1 MAKKSKKKAH
11 VGSSGVLNPA
21 LVVLICTGLLTVL
34 GITILFSAS
43 LHINKDSP
51 YYFIEKQAMWVGVT
65 LLVGLILMMVNL
77 DWMRRFI
84 WVGYIIGIG
93 VLLLVFV
100 PGIGTVINGSRSW
113 VRIGPIGFQVAEI
126 AKVSFVFFAAHY
138 FSSIRSENTKFLT
151 GFIYPGIG
159 MGIYIALVIAQ
170 PDLGTALI
178 YVMVA
183 VSILYL
189 AGVRLIY
196 LVPSVLAGFSG
207 VVALIYND
215 AERWSRLTAFWNMEA
230 EKAGDAYQGWQ
241 ALLAFGAGG
250 IDGVGL
256 GNGRQQQSFL
266 PEAHNDFIFAI
277 IGEEL
282 GMVATLAVVTVYG
295 ILFIAG
301 IMHIRNAPNTYQYL
315 LAAGCVL
322 MISVQSILNL
332 GVVTGVLPTTGLPL
346 PFISY
351 GGSNFLTMG
360 IFVAIIMNTSL
371 AWRGPVLQQ
380 SKRKL
385 KDIEG

>member
-1 MAKKSKKKAH
+1 MSKAKKKEQIGH
-11 VGSSGVLNPA
+11 SGVLNPA
-21 LVVLICTGLLTVL
+21 AVVLACAAILTIL
-34 GITILFSAS
+34 GVTILFSAS
-43 LHINKDSP
+43 LHIHKSSP
-51 YYFIEKQAMWVGVT
+51 YYFIEKQAMWIGLT
-65 LLVGLILMMVNL
+65 LLVGLVIQLVNL
-77 DWMRRFI
+77 DWIRRFV
-84 WVGYIIGIG
+84 WFGYAVGIG
-93 VLLLVFV
+93 LLLLVFI
-100 PGIGTVINGSRSW
+100 PGIGTTINGSRSW
-113 VRIGPIGFQVAEI
+113 VRLGPIGFQVAEL
-126 AKVSFVFFAAHY
+126 AKIGFVFFIAHY
-138 FSSIRSENTKFLT
+138 FSVIRSDNQKFFR
-151 GFIYPGIG
+151 GFIYPSIG
-159 MGIYIALVIAQ
+159 MAVYIGLVIAQ

-183 VSILYL
+183 VGLLYL
-189 AGVRLIY
+189 AGVKLLY
-196 LVPSVLAGFSG
+196 LVPSVTAGLAG
-207 VVALIYND
+207 VVGLIYND

-266 PEAHNDFIFAI
+266 PEAHNDFIFAV

-282 GMVATLAVVTVYG
+282 GMIATLAVVVAYFVLFVAG
-295 ILFIAG
+295 IL
-301 IMHIRNAPNTYQYL
+301 HIRKAPNTYQYL
-315 LAAGCVL
+315 LAAGSVL

-360 IFVAIIMNTSL
+360 IFVAIILNTSM
-371 AWRGPVLQQ
+371 AWKGPVLQQ

>member
-1 MAKKSKKKAH
+1 MANKKKKAH
-11 VGSSGVLNPA
+11 VGASGVLNPA
-21 LVVLICTGLLTVL
+21 IIVLVCAGLLTIL

-43 LHINKDSP
+43 LHINDKSP
-51 YYFIEKQAMWVGVT
+51 YYFIEKQAMWVGLT
-65 LLVGLILMMVNL
+65 LFVGLLLMLVNL

-84 WVGYIIGIG
+84 WVGYALGIG
-93 VLLLVFV
+93 LLLLVFI
-100 PGIGTVINGSRSW
+100 PGIGAIINGSRSW
-113 VRIGPIGFQVAEI
+113 VRIGPIGFQVAEF
-126 AKVSFVFFAAHY
+126 AKISFVFFVAHY
-138 FSSIRSENTKFLT
+138 FSSIRQDNQTFWR
-151 GFIYPGIG
+151 GFIYPGVG
-159 MGIYIALVIAQ
+159 MGIYIGLVILQ

-183 VSILYL
+183 VGLLYL
-189 AGVRLIY
+189 AGVRLVY
-196 LVPSVLAGFSG
+196 LVPSVLAGFAA
-207 VVALIYND
+207 VVGLIYND

-282 GMVATLAVVTVYG
+282 GMVATLAVVVTYS

-301 IMHIRNAPNTYQYL
+301 VMHIRRAPNTYQYL

-360 IFVAIIMNTSL
+360 IFVAIILNTSL
-371 AWRGPVLQQ
+371 AWTGPVLQQ

>member
-1 MAKKSKKKAH
+1 MAKKNKKKAH
-11 VGSSGVLNPA
+11 VGASSVLNPA
-21 LVVLICTGLLTVL
+21 TVVLICAALLTIL

-43 LHINKDSP
+43 LHIHKASP
-51 YYFIEKQAMWVGVT
+51 YYFIEKQAMWVGLTVV
-65 LLVGLILMMVNL
+65 VGLVVMLLNL
-77 DWMRRFI
+77 DWIRRFI
-84 WVGYIIGIG
+84 WVGYALGIG

-100 PGIGTVINGSRSW
+100 PGIGTSINGSRSW
-113 VRIGPIGFQVAEI
+113 VRIGPIGFQVAEF
-126 AKVSFVFFAAHY
+126 AKIFFVFFAAHY
-138 FSSIRSENTKFLT
+138 FSSIRSENATFWR

-159 MGIYIALVIAQ
+159 LGIYVGLVILQ

-189 AGVRLIY
+189 AGVRLVY
-196 LVPSVLAGFSG
+196 LVPSVVLGFSG

-256 GNGRQQQSFL
+256 GNGRQQQAFL

-277 IGEEL
+277 VGEEL
-282 GMVATLAVVTVYG
+282 GLIATLAVVATYGALFAAG
-295 ILFIAG
+295 IL
-301 IMHIRNAPNTYQYL
+301 HIRRAPNTYQYL

-322 MISVQSILNL
+322 MISVQAMLNL

-360 IFVAIIMNTSL
+360 IFVAVILNTSL
-371 AWRGPVLQQ
+371 AWRAPALQD

-385 KDIEG
+385 KDIDG